1 MQRPLPI
8 DIILA
13 ANSLS
18 ADDPLAPMLV
28 QWIAAPYI
36 VLPDDTRHKSDA
48 NIQGVTLVAVRVLI
62 VDDSPFARKVISHH
76 LEDYGCTV
84 VGEAEN
90 GKHAIA
96 LFREFH
102 PELVTLDVMMPVV
115 DGIDSLM
122 AFRQMRRENPRVAIL
137 IVSAIPFDK
146 TRDTFREEGALGYVL
161 KPFNRYSFDQVRM
174 RLIREFPELDLR

>member
-1 MQRPLPI
+1 
-8 DIILA
+8 
-13 ANSLS
+13 
-18 ADDPLAPMLV
+18 
-28 QWIAAPYI
+28 
-36 VLPDDTRHKSDA
+36 
-48 NIQGVTLVAVRVLI
+48 VAVRVLI

-76 LEDYGCTV
+76 LENYGCTV

-96 LFREFH
+96 LFRELH

-115 DGIDSLM
+115 DGIDSLI
-122 AFRQMRRENPRVAIL
+122 AFRQMRRESPRLAIL

-161 KPFNRYSFDQVRM
+161 KPFNKYSFDQVRM
-174 RLIREFPELDLR
+174 RLAREFPELDLQ